1 MAYNPN
7 QPFTYGIPDGTY
19 TGKPTTASCFEKD
32 GRLILDVNFAVKD
45 PKTGAYYVKDNG
57 YEWEVKKRHWLT
69 SKDGGFNEKTIEG
82 LKKWAKGWNPQTF
95 GDFWW
100 FQSPDANGTPFGN
113 LAAIGEVELNF
124 QTDQQGNQQIWVHD
138 PDRPKSGGRK
148 AYVPDGASADR
159 AAMMA
164 KWGARAK
171 ALFAATPKK
180 VGAGA
185 PAQAAQK
192 PAQAAPAAGGGVA
205 PSRPAAAPAAPSR
218 PASGAPAK
226 PKPWADFPQTAD
238 GAFDYF
244 CSLLGEP
251 YEGAKHEDRWFELF
265 DASRQGK
272 DADEFT
278 PEDVQRLF
286 QTIEDGMAR

>member
-1 MAYNPN
+1 MAYS
-7 QPFTYGIPDGTY
+7 YGIPDGTY
-19 TGKPTTASCFEKD
+19 VGKPTTASCYEKD

-45 PKTGAYYVKDNG
+45 PNTGAWYKKDNG
-57 YEWEVKKRHWLT
+57 YDWEARKRHWLT
-69 SKDGGFNEKTIEG
+69 SADGGFNEKTIEG
-82 LKKWAKGWNPQTF
+82 LKEWAKGWQPRSLD
-95 GDFWW
+95 DFWW
-100 FQSPDANGTPFGN
+100 FQSPDDGGVAFGH
-113 LAAIGEVELNF
+113 LAAIGEVELKF
-124 QTDQQGNQQIWVHD
+124 TTDGQGNQQIWVHD

-148 AYVPDGASADR
+148 AYVPNGASADR

-218 PASGAPAK
+218 PAGGAPAK